1 MKYLNTQ
8 CVILNIYYMVGNY
21 VDWTETFNEVFCEI
35 AGGSF
40 GVYVFISAN
49 LFEDV
54 F

>member
-1 MKYLNTQ
+1 MNTQ
-8 CVILNIYYMVGNY
+8 CVVLNIYYMLGNY
-21 VDWTETFNEVFCEI
+21 VDWTENFNEVFCEI

-40 GVYVFISAN
+40 VVYVFISSI